1 MNPILNMILWFL
13 GATLLSFGVSGI
25 FSGKLRWSRR
35 LFLLPYL
42 LLSSVFL
49 VLFVSLNDIHV
60 MKCVHHNHEWGILAG
75 ILASGVLI
83 LNIRSQ
89 RKSQTLKGRFLL
101 FDLIWL
107 GLFYGLMDG
116 LILNAMPVIAVKEM
130 FGGFEAQRGIG
141 SVLLEGG
148 IALTLSLIIT
158 LFYHIGYK
166 EFRNKSVFL
175 VLVGNTI
182 ITLAFVFSN
191 NLLGALI
198 SHTVMHLAAVL
209 RGPETTIQL
218 PPHYSA

>member
-1 MNPILNMILWFL
+1 MNPILNLILWFL
-13 GATLLSFGVSGI
+13 GATSLSFGISGL
-25 FSGKLRWSRR
+25 FSGKLMWNRR

-42 LLSSVFL
+42 LFSSVFL
-49 VLFVSLNDIHV
+49 VLFVTLNDIPV
-60 MKCVHHNHEWGILAG
+60 MKYVQHNHEWGILAG